1 MNCIISR
8 LAICH
13 IKPLARELGKI
24 LHSLCDEKDKNSNL
38 EAQFVL
44 LHEQNC
50 IPLPTLCSICKG
62 GVCGAGGGEKGG
74 RGSFEANLIM
84 SLRKR

>member
-24 LHSLCDEKDKNSNL
+24 LRSLCDEKDKNSNL

-50 IPLPTLCSICKG
+50 NPLFTLCSVCKG
-62 GVCGAGGGEKGG
+62 EEEGVHPV
-74 RGSFEANLIM
+74 IM
-84 SLRKR
+84 QMVIHQYKHDGYQG

>member
-24 LHSLCDEKDKNSNL
+24 LYSQCDEKDKNSNL

-50 IPLPTLCSICKG
+50 IPPPIPHSICKG
-62 GVCGAGGGEKGG
+62 GGEGGLGGGP
-74 RGSFEANLIM
+74 GSFEANLIM
-84 SLRKR
+84 SLRKW